1 MVLVK
6 HSILFLLCGLTS
18 FICMADTS
26 QENTKD
32 LASGAQTWSIDH
44 QGVHFSLTQI
54 LPDQV
59 RAFFVGRGFTLKQ
72 VEPYATSCVFMTVL
86 RNDNAPGRIHFVRDK
101 WSINSGDNT
110 SPPEKTSRWLEKL
123 KKYKVKN
130 SALIA
135 FRWAQFPSEQT
146 YEPGGDWNQGMLSA
160 GLAADSRFDIIARW
174 DIAGKSFAAKL
185 EDVSC
190 AK

>member
-1 MVLVK
+1 MILLK
-6 HSILFLLCGLTS
+6 HSSLFLLCGLAS

-26 QENTKD
+26 QSNTKD
-32 LASGAQTWSIDH
+32 LSSGAQTWAIDN

-54 LPDQV
+54 LPDQL

-86 RNDNAPGRIHFVRDK
+86 RNDDAPGRIHFVRDN
-101 WSINSGDNT
+101 WSIVSGDNS
-110 SPPEKTSRWLEKL
+110 SPPEKTSRWLQKL
-123 KKYKVKN
+123 KKHKVKN

-174 DIAGKSFAAKL
+174 DIAGKSFATKL
-185 EDVSC
+185 KGVSC